1 MLGSMQGSELMMKL
15 SLRSYKPLCEDEL
28 SPGEGIHVP

>member
-1 MLGSMQGSELMMKL
+1 MPGSTWGSELMMKL
-15 SLRSYKPLCEDEL
+15 SLRSDKHICEDEL